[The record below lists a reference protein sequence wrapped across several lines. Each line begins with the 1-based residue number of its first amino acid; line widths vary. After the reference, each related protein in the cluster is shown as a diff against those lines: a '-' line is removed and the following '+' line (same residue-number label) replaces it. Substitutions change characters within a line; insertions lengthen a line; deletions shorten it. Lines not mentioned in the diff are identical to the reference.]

1 MTPVKSTGCAPHV
14 AEALGILV
22 GGGPAPGINGVIAS
36 AAMEAFKCG
45 LRAIGI
51 YDGYRDLAAG
61 GIPETVELTFDK
73 VSRIHT
79 SGGSILRTSRTNP
92 AKDEATLERCILS
105 LAALDLRY
113 LVCIGG
119 DDTTYGAARIAERT
133 RGRIGVAT
141 VPKTI
146 DNDLPLPENAPTFG
160 FETARSVGAG
170 ILESLMED
178 ARTTAR
184 WYVVVCM
191 GRKSGS
197 LALGM
202 CKAAGSTLAVLPEE
216 FAERATLASVSDT
229 IVGAIVKRHALGRRH
244 GVAVVAEGIAERI
257 WEDVFGASDLGHDSF
272 GNVRLADVPLGT
284 VLRDAIRN
292 RLAAIG
298 VDSDLH
304 AKDIGYEL
312 RCAKPV
318 PFDVDYT
325 RTLGFGAVRY
335 LVKGGSG
342 ALIALESGR
351 IRPLDLADLVD
362 PQTGRIRTRQV
373 DRSTEAYRVARD
385 YMVYLEPADFTDG
398 EKLAALCAQT
408 NLNREEFRA
417 NFEYVA
423 LPYGL
428 VGCLAFAAGAFQPSV
443 LLRYR
448 AKCKGPALNAT
459 GLSLN

>member
-1 MTPVKSTGCAPHV
+1 MQERSTAYGRFAMSERL
-14 AEALGILV
+14 AILV

-61 GIPETVELTFDK
+61 TTPQTVELTFDH

-92 AKDEATLERCILS
+92 AKDASTLERSVRS
-105 LAALDLRY
+105 LEALDVRY

-133 RGRIGVAT
+133 RGRVGVAT

-146 DNDLPLPENAPTFG
+146 DNDLPLPENAPSFG

-170 ILESLMED
+170 LLESIMED

-184 WYVVVCM
+184 WYAVVAM
-191 GRKSGS
+191 GRKAGS

-202 CKAAGSTLAVLPEE
+202 CKAAGSTIAVLPEE
-216 FAERATLASVSDT
+216 FPERATLASVVDT
-229 IVGAIVKRHALGRRH
+229 IVGAIVKRLALGRPH

-257 WEDVFGASDLGHDSF
+257 WDDVFSAGESLGRDSF
-272 GNVRLADVPLGT
+272 GNVRLADVPLGV
-284 VLRDAIRN
+284 VLRDAIRA
-292 RLAAIG
+292 RLADIG
-298 VDSDLH
+298 VDSVVH

-318 PFDVDYT
+318 SFDVDYT

-335 LVKGGSG
+335 LVDGGSG
-342 ALIALESGR
+342 ALIALEGGR
-351 IRPLDLADLVD
+351 VRPLDLADLLD
-362 PQTGRIRTRQV
+362 PATGRIRTRQV
-373 DRSTEAYRVARD
+373 DLTTEAYRVARD
-385 YMVYLEPADFTDG
+385 YMVYLDPADFSDDA
-398 EKLAALCAQT
+398 KLAQLAAQT
-408 NLNREEFRA
+408 NLSPRQFRTQ
-417 NFEYVA
+417 FEPVA
-423 LPYGL
+423 AP
-428 VGCLAFAAGAFQPSV
+428 
-443 LLRYR
+443 
-448 AKCKGPALNAT
+448 
-459 GLSLN
+459 

>member
-1 MTPVKSTGCAPHV
+1 MDTLA
-14 AEALGILV
+14 ILV

-36 AAMEAFKCG
+36 AAMEAFNCG
-45 LRAIGI
+45 LRVVGI
-51 YDGYRDLAAG
+51 FDGYRDLAAG
-61 GIPETVELTFDK
+61 RAPQTVELTFDN

-92 AKDEATLERCILS
+92 AQDDRTLENCVESLS
-105 LAALDLRY
+105 ALGARY

-119 DDTTYGAARIAERT
+119 DDTTYGAAKIAERT

-160 FETARSVGAG
+160 FETARSVGAE

-191 GRKSGS
+191 GRKSGG

-216 FAERATLASVSDT
+216 FPPRATLSAVADT
-229 IVGAIVKRHALGRRH
+229 IVGAIVKRGSVGRRH
-244 GVAVVAEGIAERI
+244 GVAVVAEGIAELI
-257 WEDVFGASDLGHDSF
+257 WEDAFSSAGNLGRDSF
-272 GNVRLADVPLGT
+272 GNVRLADIPLG
-284 VLRDAIRN
+284 VILRDAVRR
-292 RLAAIG
+292 RLEEIG
-298 VDSDLH
+298 VDSIVH
-304 AKDIGYEL
+304 TKDIGYEL

-335 LVKGGSG
+335 LVAGGSG
-342 ALIALESGR
+342 ALIALAGGNVHPMNLEDL
-351 IRPLDLADLVD
+351 LD
-362 PQTGRIRTRQV
+362 PHTGRIRTRQV
-373 DRSTEAYRVARD
+373 DLTTEAYRVARD
-385 YMVYLEPADFTDG
+385 YMVRLEPPDFAD
-398 EKLAALCAQT
+398 ESRLALLAAQT
-408 NLNREEFRA
+408 NLRPAEFRA
-417 NFEYVA
+417 IFERVA
-423 LPYGL
+423 LP
-428 VGCLAFAAGAFQPSV
+428 
-443 LLRYR
+443 
-448 AKCKGPALNAT
+448 
-459 GLSLN
+459 

>member
-1 MTPVKSTGCAPHV
+1 MSD
-14 AEALGILV
+14 ALGILV

-51 YDGYRDLAAG
+51 YDGYRDLASG
-61 GIPETVELTFDK
+61 RTPQTVELNFDR

-79 SGGSILRTSRTNP
+79 AGGSILRTSRTNP
-92 AKDEATLERCILS
+92 AKDDATLERSVAS
-105 LAALDLRY
+105 LQALGLRY

-119 DDTTYGAARIAERT
+119 DDTTYGAAKIAELT
-133 RGRIGVAT
+133 KGRIGLAT

-178 ARTTAR
+178 ARTTER

-202 CKAAGSTLAVLPEE
+202 CKAAGSTLAILPEE
-216 FAERATLASVSDT
+216 YPEKATLASVTDT
-229 IVGAIVKRHALGRRH
+229 IVGAIVKRRAFGRSH
-244 GVAVVAEGIAERI
+244 GIAVVAEGIAERI
-257 WEDVFGASDLGHDSF
+257 WDDVFSTGENLGRDSF
-272 GNVRLADVPLGT
+272 GNVRLADVPLGI
-284 VLRDAIRN
+284 VLRDAVRK
-292 RLAAIG
+292 RLEAIG
-298 VDSDLH
+298 VDSVVH

-325 RTLGFGAVRY
+325 RTLGYGAVRY
-335 LVKGGSG
+335 LVDGGSG
-342 ALIALESGR
+342 ALIALEGGNV
-351 IRPLDLADLVD
+351 RPISLEDLLDPA
-362 PQTGRIRTRQV
+362 TGRIRTRQV
-373 DRSTEAYRVARD
+373 DLTTEAYRVARD
-385 YMVYLEPADFTDG
+385 YMVYLEPSDFSDAT
-398 EKLAALCAQT
+398 KLEVLAAQT
-408 NLNREEFRA
+408 NLAPAAFSQA
-417 NFEYVA
+417 FEPIA
-423 LPYGL
+423 RP
-428 VGCLAFAAGAFQPSV
+428 
-443 LLRYR
+443 
-448 AKCKGPALNAT
+448 
-459 GLSLN
+459 

>member
-1 MTPVKSTGCAPHV
+1 M
-14 AEALGILV
+14 AESLAILV

-45 LRAIGI
+45 LRAVGI

-61 GIPETVELTFDK
+61 RTPQTLELTFDQ

-92 AKDEATLERCILS
+92 AKDEATLQRCVDS
-105 LAALDLRY
+105 LTALDVRY

-133 RGRIGVAT
+133 RGRIGIAT

-184 WYVVVCM
+184 WYVVVAM

-216 FAERATLASVSDT
+216 FPEKATLAAVRDT
-229 IVGAIVKRHALGRRH
+229 IVGAIVKRRSVGRRH
-244 GVAVVAEGIAERI
+244 GVAVVAEGIAEHI
-257 WEDVFGASDLGHDSF
+257 WDDVLSPGENLARDSF
-272 GNVRLADVPLGT
+272 GNVPLAEVPLGI
-284 VLRDAIRN
+284 VLRDAVRE
-292 RLAAIG
+292 RLGAIG
-298 VDSDLH
+298 VESVVH

-325 RTLGFGAVRY
+325 RTLGYGAVRY
-335 LVKGGSG
+335 LVDGGSG
-342 ALIALESGR
+342 ALIALEGGNVK
-351 IRPLDLADLVD
+351 PLDLEDLLD
-362 PQTGRIRTRQV
+362 PVTGRIRTRQV
-373 DRSTEAYRVARD
+373 DLTTEAYRVARD
-385 YMVYLEPADFTDG
+385 YMVYLEPGDFTDRTRLTA
-398 EKLAALCAQT
+398 LAAQT
-408 NLNREEFRA
+408 NLDADAFRRQ
-417 NFEYVA
+417 FESVA
-423 LPYGL
+423 LP
-428 VGCLAFAAGAFQPSV
+428 
-443 LLRYR
+443 
-448 AKCKGPALNAT
+448 
-459 GLSLN
+459 

>member
-1 MTPVKSTGCAPHV
+1 MTDT
-14 AEALGILV
+14 LGILV

-36 AAMEAFKCG
+36 AAMEAFNCG
-45 LRAIGI
+45 LRVIGI

-61 GIPETVELTFDK
+61 RRPHTVELSFDH

-92 AKDEATLERCILS
+92 AEDPATLDRAVAS

-119 DDTTYGAARIAERT
+119 DDTTYGAAMIAERT
-133 RGRIGVAT
+133 AGRLGVAT

-146 DNDLPLPENAPTFG
+146 DNDLPLPDNAPTFG

-184 WYVVVCM
+184 WYIVVCM
-191 GRKSGS
+191 GRKAGS

-216 FAERATLASVSDT
+216 FPERASLASIADT
-229 IVGAIVKRHALGRRH
+229 IVGAIIKRRALGREH
-244 GVAVVAEGIAERI
+244 GVVVVAEGIAERI
-257 WEDVFGASDLGHDSF
+257 DPGDLSVAQGVPRDSF
-272 GNVRLADVPLGT
+272 GNIALADVPLGT
-284 VLRDAIRN
+284 LLRDTVRT
-292 RLAAIG
+292 RLAEIG
-298 VDSDLH
+298 LDSTVH

-325 RTLGFGAVRY
+325 RTLGYGAVRY
-335 LVKGGSG
+335 LVDGGSG
-342 ALIALESGR
+342 ALIALSGGR
-351 IRPLDLADLVD
+351 VQPLGLETLQD
-362 PQTGRIRTRQV
+362 PHTGRIRTRQV
-373 DRSTEAYRVARD
+373 DKATEAYRVARD
-385 YMVYLEPADFTDG
+385 YMVYLSPSDFADN
-398 EKLAALCAQT
+398 ERVKELAAVT
-408 NLNREEFRA
+408 NLSPAEFRRA
-417 NFEYVA
+417 FEPVA
-423 LPYGL
+423 LP
-428 VGCLAFAAGAFQPSV
+428 
-443 LLRYR
+443 
-448 AKCKGPALNAT
+448 
-459 GLSLN
+459 

>member
-1 MTPVKSTGCAPHV
+1 VSD
-14 AEALGILV
+14 ALGILV

-36 AAMEAFKCG
+36 AAMEAFKCD
-45 LRAIGI
+45 LRAMGI

-61 GIPETVELTFDK
+61 RQPKTIELTFDH

-92 AKDEATLERCILS
+92 AKDDATLDRCVD
-105 LAALDLRY
+105 ALDKLGVRY

-119 DDTTYGAARIAERT
+119 DDTTYGAAKIAERT
-133 RGRIGVAT
+133 GGRIGIAT

-146 DNDLPLPENAPTFG
+146 DNDLPLPDNAPTFG

-178 ARTTAR
+178 ARTTER
-184 WYVVVCM
+184 WYIVICM

-202 CKAAGSTLAVLPEE
+202 CKAAGSTVAVLPEE
-216 FAERATLASVSDT
+216 FAEQTTIASVADT
-229 IVGAIVKRHALGRRH
+229 IVGSIVKRRALGREH

-257 WEDVFGASDLGHDSF
+257 WDDALSSADNLGRDSF
-272 GNVRLADVPLGT
+272 GNVRLADVPLG
-284 VLRDAIRN
+284 VILRDAVRA
-292 RLAAIG
+292 RLGEIG
-298 VDSDLH
+298 LDSVVH

-335 LVKGGSG
+335 LVDGGSG
-342 ALIALESGR
+342 ALIALSGGR
-351 IRPLDLADLVD
+351 VTPIGLGELLDPA
-362 PQTGRIRTRQV
+362 TGRIRTRQV
-373 DRSTEAYRVARD
+373 DLTTEAYRVARD
-385 YMVYLEPADFTDG
+385 YMVRLEPDDFSDP
-398 EKLAALCAQT
+398 EQLRALAAQT
-408 NLNREEFRA
+408 NLDPTEFRKE
-417 NFEYVA
+417 FEYVA
-423 LPYGL
+423 LP
-428 VGCLAFAAGAFQPSV
+428 
-443 LLRYR
+443 
-448 AKCKGPALNAT
+448 
-459 GLSLN
+459 